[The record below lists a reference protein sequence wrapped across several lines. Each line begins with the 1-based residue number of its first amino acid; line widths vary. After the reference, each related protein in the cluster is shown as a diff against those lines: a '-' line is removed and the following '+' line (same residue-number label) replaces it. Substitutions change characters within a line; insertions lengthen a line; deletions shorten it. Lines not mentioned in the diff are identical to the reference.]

1 MKYFIHI
8 LEEQILYSTR
18 APNTLKSEGEVTSL
32 SCADKREV
40 GDNREAHFSQ
50 QLLMAEI

>member
-1 MKYFIHI
+1 MKYFINIHI

-18 APNTLKSEGEVTSL
+18 APNTLKSEGEMTSL

-40 GDNREAHFSQ
+40 GDNREKW
-50 QLLMAEI
+50 

>member
-18 APNTLKSEGEVTSL
+18 APNTLKSEGEMTSL

-40 GDNREAHFSQ
+40 VRVQGEVKIF
-50 QLLMAEI
+50 L